1 MRKIV
6 LDTSVVTKW
15 FSQKQEQDL
24 PAAFHILELIQ
35 QDQIQVICPRIILLE
50 LANVLFFGKGV
61 SQNDCLQ
68 AVLALRDLCS
78 QLVDELNL
86 PALTELMY
94 KSKLT
99 SYDTVFVNL
108 AEEYRLPLVTADY
121 KHHQKSVSPNIVW
134 LAEFD

>member
-61 SQNDCLQ
+61 SRDDCLR
-68 AVLALRDLCS
+68 AVFALRDLCFR
-78 QLVDELNL
+78 LTGDFDL

-94 KSKLT
+94 KSRLT

-108 AEEYRLPLVTADY
+108 AEERGLQLVTADY

-134 LAEFD
+134 LVEFD

>member
-15 FSQKQEQDL
+15 FSQKQEKDL
-24 PAAFHILELIQ
+24 PMAFRILELIQ

-61 SQNDCLQ
+61 SQGDCLR
-68 AVLALRDLCS
+68 AVFALRDLCA
-78 QLVDELNL
+78 QLTDEFDL

-94 KSKLT
+94 KARLT
-99 SYDTVFVNL
+99 SYDTAFVSL
-108 AEEYRLPLVTADY
+108 AEEKRLSLVTADY
-121 KHHQKSVSPNIVW
+121 KHHQKSVSPNIIW